1 MDLAAP
7 SIDAESLASVL
18 SEIAEAAS
26 ETFELQEVFDRVATS
41 VRRVIPFDHMG
52 VVRIL
57 DGEWAVKHAT
67 TLGAACGAG
76 SEAGAAE
83 RRSGPPSEE
92 PSCTEPRPLTSWS
105 PRLRPRPGSIARID
119 DAKTQLDP
127 AFPGDAEI
135 LKAGVRSTL
144 WEPFRTGGAFSG
156 GVWLSSYRSHAFADE
171 HQEMLRPI
179 AALLGSAVEHWRIW
193 DVERRRRHGAASS
206 HHLFGHA
213 ILASGPGLAVGRS
226 QGRPQLLSPGA
237 LTLRLGGYGS
247 RDPTRRPRRSDALA
261 RAACRGGSDCRGVPG
276 ACR

>member
-41 VRRVIPFDHMG
+41 VRRAIPFDHMG

-76 SEAGAAE
+76 SEAGAG
-83 RRSGPPSEE
+83 RSGPPSEE

-127 AFPGDAEI
+127 AFP
-135 LKAGVRSTL
+135 
-144 WEPFRTGGAFSG
+144 
-156 GVWLSSYRSHAFADE
+156 
-171 HQEMLRPI
+171 
-179 AALLGSAVEHWRIW
+179 
-193 DVERRRRHGAASS
+193 
-206 HHLFGHA
+206 
-213 ILASGPGLAVGRS
+213 
-226 QGRPQLLSPGA
+226 
-237 LTLRLGGYGS
+237 
-247 RDPTRRPRRSDALA
+247 
-261 RAACRGGSDCRGVPG
+261 
-276 ACR
+276 